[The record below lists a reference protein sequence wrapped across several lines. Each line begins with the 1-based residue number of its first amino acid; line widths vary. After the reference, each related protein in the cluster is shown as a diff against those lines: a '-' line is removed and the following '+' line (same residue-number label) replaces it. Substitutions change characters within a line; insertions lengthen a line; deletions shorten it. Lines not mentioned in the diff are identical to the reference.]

1 MADTF
6 ALMRLDYDSAE
17 ALELNN
23 RIFEA
28 IYYGACLESANL
40 AVKDGPYSSYEGSP
54 ASKG

>member
-1 MADTF
+1 
-6 ALMRLDYDSAE
+6 MRLDYDSAE